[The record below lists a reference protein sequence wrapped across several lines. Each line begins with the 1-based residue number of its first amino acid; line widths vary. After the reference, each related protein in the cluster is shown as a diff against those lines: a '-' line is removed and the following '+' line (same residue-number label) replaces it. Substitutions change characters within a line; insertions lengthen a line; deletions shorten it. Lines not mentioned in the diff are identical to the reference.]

1 MPNYIEYQKSV
12 SNELMSIKNRVR
24 DFIGDRHW
32 GEDGRFKE
40 IILTDI
46 LKKHLP
52 KNVSIGTGFVISNND
67 ITSQIDIIIY
77 DNTLPVMFKNNDF
90 VIVAAESVCA
100 IIEVKSKLTTNIAKK
115 AIEKADSNAKIIYK
129 SLSQSFITKTRYAI
143 GRNPIRTYKR
153 NIFNGIFA
161 FECESNAV
169 FNNENVKNL
178 LKQSAGRVNYI
189 CFDKDYFLKHWD
201 VGQPT
206 ANNDLSHYSLYEIE
220 DLSFGYFISNLVEDI
235 YIMKNRISIPKTLK
249 KMFYPIE
256 NTKEAHRI
264 GDFNIQE

>member
-1 MPNYIEYQKSV
+1 MPNFIEYQKSV
-12 SNELMSIKNRVR
+12 SNELMSIRNRVR

-52 KNVSIGTGFVISNND
+52 ENVSIGTGFVVDND
-67 ITSQIDIIIY
+67 NITSQIDIIIY

-90 VIVAAESVCA
+90 VIVTAESVVA
-100 IIEVKSKLTTNIAKK
+100 IIEVKSKLTTDKAKE
-115 AIEKADSNAKIIYK
+115 AIRKADNNAKIICK
-129 SLSQSFITKTRYAI
+129 NLNRRLMARCTI
-143 GRNPIRTYKR
+143 GRNPIRSYNK

-161 FECESNAV
+161 FECESEAV
-169 FNNENVKNL
+169 FDNEGVKNL
-178 LKQSAGRVNYI
+178 LKQSKGRVNYI
-189 CFDKDYFLKHWD
+189 CFDKDYFLKHWEA
-201 VGQPT
+201 GQPT
-206 ANNDLSHYSLYEIE
+206 ADDDLSHYSIYKID

-235 YIMKNRISIPKTLK
+235 YIKTNKRGIPKTLE

-264 GDFNIQE
+264 RDFDV